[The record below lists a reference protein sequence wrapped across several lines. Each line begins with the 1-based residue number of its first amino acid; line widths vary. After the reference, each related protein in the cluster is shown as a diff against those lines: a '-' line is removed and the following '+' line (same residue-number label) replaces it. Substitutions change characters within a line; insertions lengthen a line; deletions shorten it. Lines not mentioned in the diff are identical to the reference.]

1 MASVN
6 KVILIGRLGKD
17 PDVRYT
23 QSGTAVANFNIATS
37 EEWKDKNTGQKQ
49 SKTEWHRIVA
59 WRKLAELCSEYLQK
73 GSEVYVEGSLQTKEW
88 ETNDGQKRRT
98 TEVLAHNI
106 QFIIGSRDQQNRQE
120 TVAEDDLPF

>member
-23 QSGTAVANFNIATS
+23 QSGTAVANFSIATS

>member
-23 QSGTAVANFNIATS
+23 QSGTAVANFSLATS

-49 SKTEWHRIVA
+49 SKTEWHRVVA

-106 QFIIGSRDQQNRQE
+106 QFIGDKGQTKEQE
-120 TVAEDDLPF
+120 PVAEDDLPF

>member
-23 QSGTAVANFNIATS
+23 QSGTAVANFSIATS
-37 EEWKDKNTGQKQ
+37 EEWKDKNTGRKQ
-49 SKTEWHRIVA
+49 SKTEWHRVVA
-59 WRKLAELCSEYLQK
+59 WRKLAELCNEYLQK

-106 QFIIGSRDQQNRQE
+106 QFIGDRGQAKKTE

>member
-23 QSGTAVANFNIATS
+23 QSGTAVANFSLATS

-49 SKTEWHRIVA
+49 SKTEWHRVVA
-59 WRKLAELCSEYLQK
+59 WRKLAELCSEYLHK

-98 TEVLAHNI
+98 TEVLAYNI
-106 QFIIGSRDQQNRQE
+106 QFIGDRGQAKEQE
-120 TVAEDDLPF
+120 TVAEDDPPF

>member
-23 QSGTAVANFNIATS
+23 QSGTAVANFSIATS

-73 GSEVYVEGSLQTKEW
+73 GSEVYIEGSLQTKEW